1 MSYPGK
7 RKAVESLSDIL
18 AMNIDAK
25 HRNQDG
31 KTVSTLS
38 MIQDSGNMID
48 EQDMK
53 EKDTSSEED
62 FHEKEEN
69 AFPPAKVFVGQL
81 PRKIEKSAALL
92 NEKECFG
99 SFDDGTMV
107 DPLRSKAKE
116 FASKGF
122 NRSEESRT
130 NGVAG
135 KVPTEEISEG
145 LSLAVMPGLDACLD
159 KLIDERINNVSI
171 FQEMQDNL
179 KTEAKGTNNDND
191 EVDGNCQQNP
201 GTKSDNLAADIK
213 KSTCEKC
220 EFVDQ
225 ETAAMVCRDKCNEE
239 VSEERVDL
247 KLQETKTLES
257 ETRQHDGT
265 VVLHRGINNN
275 VKLLVGED
283 ILDTTDRNNMLID
296 EGKSILTRGMLKKAP
311 RDVAL
316 QEDEEKRAES
326 DCQYSEETNRVS
338 LETPARD
345 EEKEEEEE
353 ESVAN
358 SEGFEIALV
367 PDFSTVTKPEES
379 INNSFQKQIAKL
391 TCGGF
396 ISRPHTNTASNA
408 NEMASM
414 FCNAVR
420 AKLAFD
426 TDSEEDQTLGRA
438 DVETMVT
445 DIRFYEDEKSYFAP
459 SRKRSGQVVC
469 IKVCYFALL

>member
-1 MSYPGK
+1 MKNKMSFPGK

-38 MIQDSGNMID
+38 MIQDSGNIID

-62 FHEKEEN
+62 FHEKKEN

-99 SFDDGTMV
+99 SFDGGTMV
-107 DPLRSKAKE
+107 DPLRSEAKE

-122 NRSEESRT
+122 NRSEESRN

-171 FQEMQDNL
+171 FQEMQDDL

-220 EFVDQ
+220 DFVDQ
-225 ETAAMVCRDKCNEE
+225 ETAAMVCKDKCNEE
-239 VSEERVDL
+239 VSEKRVDL
-247 KLQETKTLES
+247 KLQETKTLKS

-275 VKLLVGED
+275 VKL
-283 ILDTTDRNNMLID
+283 
-296 EGKSILTRGMLKKAP
+296 
-311 RDVAL
+311 
-316 QEDEEKRAES
+316 
-326 DCQYSEETNRVS
+326 S

-367 PDFSTVTKPEES
+367 PDFSTVTEPEES
-379 INNSFQKQIAKL
+379 INNSFQKQITKL
-391 TCGGF
+391 TCGRF

-426 TDSEEDQTLGRA
+426 TDAEEDQTLGRA

-459 SRKRSGQVVC
+459 SRKRSGQVAC